1 MLQKFLSALT
11 AGQNRLAGLSLRVFS
26 ALSLLSNIRLGRKNS
41 SEKLPS
47 LFNLDVSSKERN
59 LVTMTPGRH
68 PRLEEW
74 AKRTASLFNLK
85 FGLLL
90 KMNFT
95 QVDEMTQGLFSDEEC
110 PRSDSLTIT
119 LIINAVLEFQWA

>member
-1 MLQKFLSALT
+1 
-11 AGQNRLAGLSLRVFS
+11 
-26 ALSLLSNIRLGRKNS
+26 
-41 SEKLPS
+41 
-47 LFNLDVSSKERN
+47 
-59 LVTMTPGRH
+59 MTPGRH

-95 QVDEMTQGLFSDEEC
+95 QVDEMAQGLFSDEEC
-110 PRSDSLTIT
+110 PRSDSLTIA